1 MPVPWKQILT
11 SVPLYLNISVQTGG
25 LWSLFT
31 LLTHA
36 PTYFRFIHGW
46 NNRMVSSESLT
57 DFFFYVAG
65 LLHHYFSSTFGLMKG
80 HVELNVKW

>member
-1 MPVPWKQILT
+1 MPVPWKHILT

-57 DFFFYVAG
+57 EFFLCGWAITP
-65 LLHHYFSSTFGLMKG
+65 LLFVDLRTNEGAC
-80 HVELNVKW
+80 